1 MAIAPMLSSCI
12 DQLLGAIFPSVQCR
26 RDRMANG
33 RSVKSRAAI
42 VIQCTF
48 DCGIRGQASTC
59 LDVASVIDVAS
70 PSPCRIQQEQM
81 SRRAASAR
89 LKQDGSQTSAL
100 FFVGHGQLEICASKA
115 ALCATG
121 RARTAA
127 DTNAVHDRLLQSM
140 RVRFSDSEQ
149 WSSPVKPPR
158 SQNYVKPH
166 NARTRVHV
174 AKKKLGLVAAP
185 RPRCRSQRAP

>member
-1 MAIAPMLSSCI
+1 MNSLP
-12 DQLLGAIFPSVQCR
+12 
-26 RDRMANG
+26 NG
-33 RSVKSRAAI
+33 TRSTRPE
-42 VIQCTF
+42 
-48 DCGIRGQASTC
+48 
-59 LDVASVIDVAS
+59 ASVR
-70 PSPCRIQQEQM
+70 PL
-81 SRRAASAR
+81 RAITRSLDWSISSLR
-89 LKQDGSQTSAL
+89 TFSTS
-100 FFVGHGQLEICASKA
+100 VGICASKA

-166 NARTRVHV
+166 DARTRVHV
-174 AKKKLGLVAAP
+174 ATPRGRGSDRSLLHLPLLLTAGTPTARSNRCPRALRCPPPRAVSGLRQAQEWSVVRGVVEAP
-185 RPRCRSQRAP
+185 L